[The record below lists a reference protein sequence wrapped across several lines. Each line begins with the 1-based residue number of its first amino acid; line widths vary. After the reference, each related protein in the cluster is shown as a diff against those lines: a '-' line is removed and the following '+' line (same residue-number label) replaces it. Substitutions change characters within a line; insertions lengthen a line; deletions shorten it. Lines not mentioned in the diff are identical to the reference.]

1 MLTLVQAQQALQQ
14 HANANTISAQQITQM
29 LQNVRGVTFANIA
42 YVSKVATAAA
52 HKLQN
57 VQKVTVANVQLF
69 NNLQAFTDV
78 YTNAVKRTAAH
89 IADNNAADVQ
99 GFTKQ
104 DNYFAHTPCHSIVQ
118 HKTNGKEYLFAI
130 FNSADSMLFINNNV
144 ATKQEVAALLTASAA
159 KELLAGSNVVHNKA
173 NNVMHTVQVRT
184 IALENIVSVTAAKQS
199 LTV

>member
-1 MLTLVQAQQALQQ
+1 MLTLTQAQNALAQ
-14 HANANTISAQQITQM
+14 HANSTHITAQQVAQL
-29 LQNVRGVTFANIA
+29 LQNVHGVTFANIA

-78 YTNAVKRTAAH
+78 YTNAVKRTAAQ

-99 GFTKQ
+99 GFEKQ
-104 DNYFAHTPCHSIVQ
+104 DNYFTHTPCYSVVQ
-118 HKTNGKEYLFAI
+118 HKTTGTEYLFAI
-130 FNSADSMLFINNNV
+130 YNSADSMLFINNV
-144 ATKQEVAALLTASAA
+144 QATKQQVAALLTASAA
-159 KELLAGSNVVHNKA
+159 KELLAGTNVVHNVA
-173 NNVMHTVQVRT
+173 NNISHTVQVRT
-184 IALENIVSVTAAKQS
+184 VALANIVSIAAAKQV